1 MLNKRLI
8 KSGILLMQGKG
19 EYQYSFFSLLIVKKY
34 KYIDIE

>member
-1 MLNKRLI
+1 
-8 KSGILLMQGKG
+8 MQGKE

>member
-1 MLNKRLI
+1 
-8 KSGILLMQGKG
+8 MQGKG